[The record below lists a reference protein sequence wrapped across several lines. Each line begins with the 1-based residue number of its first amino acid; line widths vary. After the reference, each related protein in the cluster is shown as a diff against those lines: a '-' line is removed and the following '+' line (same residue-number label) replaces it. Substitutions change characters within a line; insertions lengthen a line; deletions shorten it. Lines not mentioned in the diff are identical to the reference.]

1 MFIGHYSAGLVAK
14 AVDPRIPLGALF
26 VATQIVDIV
35 WCILVMTG
43 IEETLMVRMKMNHAV
58 SPLDNPNK
66 IVETRRNIARLKT
79 EVRTRQIQEQS
90 AK

>member
-1 MFIGHYSAGLVAK
+1 MKSSEIKELTIQELQE
-14 AVDPRIPLGALF
+14 RLEN
-26 VATQIVDIV
+26 
-35 WCILVMTG
+35 
-43 IEETLMVRMKMNHAV
+43 EESLMVRMKMNHAV

-79 EVRTRQIQEQS
+79 EVRARQIQEQS

>member
-1 MFIGHYSAGLVAK
+1 MKSTEIKELSLQELQE
-14 AVDPRIPLGALF
+14 RLES
-26 VATQIVDIV
+26 
-35 WCILVMTG
+35 
-43 IEETLMVRMKMNHAV
+43 EESMMVRMKMNHAV

>member
-1 MFIGHYSAGLVAK
+1 MKSSEIKELTIQELQERLES
-14 AVDPRIPLGALF
+14 
-26 VATQIVDIV
+26 
-35 WCILVMTG
+35 
-43 IEETLMVRMKMNHAV
+43 EETLMVRMKMNHAV

-79 EVRTRQIQEQS
+79 EVRARQIQEQS